1 MYNCQVDEVSINIP
15 LIEKD
20 EVIRMKINDTQ
31 RITAAQ
37 QYQRQYAAQRAE
49 KPAMRKDELS
59 ISTEAKE
66 MLDAQSKVQD
76 PSRAERIQDLKEAV
90 STGTYHVDAEK
101 VAEKLMPFFLRHKQ

>member
-1 MYNCQVDEVSINIP
+1 MVSIHTP

-20 EVIRMKINDTQ
+20 GVIRMKINDTQ

-37 QYQRQYAAQRAE
+37 QYQRQYAAQRSA

-66 MLDAQSKVQD
+66 MLDAQNKVQD
-76 PSRAERIQDLKEAV
+76 PSRAERIQDLKQAV
-90 STGTYHVDAEK
+90 STGTYDVN
-101 VAEKLMPFFLRHKQ
+101 AEKLADKLMPLFRRYTE